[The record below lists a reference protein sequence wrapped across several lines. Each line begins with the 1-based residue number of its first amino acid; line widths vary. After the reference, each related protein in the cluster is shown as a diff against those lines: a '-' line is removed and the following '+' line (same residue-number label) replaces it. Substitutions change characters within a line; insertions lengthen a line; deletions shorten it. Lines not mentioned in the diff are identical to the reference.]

1 MHRIRE
7 LRRDEHS
14 EAITIYQQ
22 AVLSCDPKL
31 YTQAQKEAWAS
42 QGPAL
47 ALQLERGRALASEA
61 TDGGVLA
68 FALRDP
74 SQRLSLLYCHPEH
87 QQRGHGRALI
97 EAIEAEATQ
106 DRLGALETEA
116 SLISTPLL
124 LKLGWRIRWRE
135 ELLIRGVHFERFNLR
150 KTLNPILS

>member
-14 EAITIYQQ
+14 EAISIYQQ
-22 AVLSCDPKL
+22 AVLICDPKL

-135 ELLIRGVHFERFNLR
+135 ELLIRGVHFERFNLS
-150 KTLNPILS
+150 KTLKPILS

>member
-31 YTQAQKEAWAS
+31 YTQAQREAWAS

-74 SQRLSLLYCHPEH
+74 SQRLSLPYCHPQH

-106 DRLGALETEA
+106 DRLGARETEA

-135 ELLIRGVHFERFNLR
+135 ELLIRGVHFERFNLS
-150 KTLNPILS
+150 KTLNPILN